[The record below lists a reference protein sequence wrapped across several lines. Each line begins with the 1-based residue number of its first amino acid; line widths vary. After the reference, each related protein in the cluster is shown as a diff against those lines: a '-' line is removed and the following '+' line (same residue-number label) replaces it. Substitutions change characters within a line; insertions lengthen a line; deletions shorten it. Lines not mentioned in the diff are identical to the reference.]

1 LTPSDRIKAVLL
13 RVRELT
19 ANATPGEW
27 VQQSDGWTV
36 RARGSQE
43 ECAERGPMICSTNKP
58 QVPTEQQVAN
68 SELIAESR
76 TLLPRLAEALE
87 TMLNAVTERHR
98 FMPSYEDPEYV
109 GADGSHTVPAWCKDC
124 GADWPCH
131 YGLAV
136 ESVSAL
142 VSPGDSVEGE

>member
-1 LTPSDRIKAVLL
+1 VRRRGMSDVPSYEGGALTPSDRVKAVLL

-19 ANATPGEW
+19 DNATPGEW
-27 VQQSDGWTV
+27 IQQSDGWTV

-87 TMLNAVTERHR
+87 MALDCMGATA
-98 FMPSYEDPEYV
+98 SPEYF
-109 GADGSHTVPAWCKDC
+109 AEKRAKIASILD
-124 GADWPCH
+124 
-131 YGLAV
+131 
-136 ESVSAL
+136 
-142 VSPGDSVEGE
+142 SPGDSVEG

>member
-1 LTPSDRIKAVLL
+1 VTPSDRIKAVLL

-19 ANATPGEW
+19 ANATPGPWSVAEDWYDGPLVDVSAGGEILCGFGRLEEKNNVNDAAW
-27 VQQSDGWTV
+27 V
-36 RARGSQE
+36 
-43 ECAERGPMICSTNKP
+43 
-58 QVPTEQQVAN
+58 
-68 SELIAESR
+68 AESR